1 MMCSV
6 LFDKYVFGINTPRI
20 TKLRAY
26 LSICM
31 PVMLGLM
38 CCWDHSGPCAFV
50 SFGSIKPFISCGEYL
65 VFAMVNIVD
74 TV

>member
-1 MMCSV
+1 MFSVVLINMC
-6 LFDKYVFGINTPRI
+6 LALIPPRI
-20 TKLRAY
+20 AELRAY
-26 LSICM
+26 LSTCM